1 MRHSQDAI
9 TWWVWPFYV
18 ALVVF
23 GSFYIINLA
32 LAVLFLQFST
42 DNHQDDK
49 DTAAAAV
56 AAAAERRRRASD
68 ESGGDDSDCDVGPP
82 GGGLRGQPAISS
94 GALNPSPTISTVSP
108 RKCTGAVNA
117 HRDGCGLR

>member
-1 MRHSQDAI
+1 M
-9 TWWVWPFYV
+9 

-49 DTAAAAV
+49 DAAAA
-56 AAAAERRRRASD
+56 AAAAEAERRRRASD
-68 ESGGDDSDCDVGPP
+68 GSGGDDSDCDMGPP

-108 RKCTGAVNA
+108 RKFTGLLTLTQIAVDWCYSTA
-117 HRDGCGLR
+117 HPARAGQYSVG